1 MTGTFYNLNL
11 IGEIDKAIDFME
23 NFKYDDEVI
32 VTVILESGKGE
43 KVVLLPND
51 NQLEFGQIEL

>member
-1 MTGTFYNLNL
+1 
-11 IGEIDKAIDFME
+11 ME

-43 KVVLLPND
+43 KVVLSLID
-51 NQLEFGQIEL
+51 NQLEFGQIEF